1 MLYGHHVNRKG
12 EIFLDNTHIKR
23 FLRYAD
29 RGLVEYALTRVNLE
43 EHEEDA
49 VRACGM
55 RGLTQEQAA
64 EEMDRSVDAVQR
76 WNREAMRKLAAVWDA
91 VPWIQQIANN
101 DDKPPSGA
109 YFLSK
114 KAETKRN

>member
-1 MLYGHHVNRKG
+1 MNNVQ
-12 EIFLDNTHIKR
+12 IKQ
-23 FLRYAD
+23 FLRYPD
-29 RGLVEYALTRVNLE
+29 RGLVEYALSKVNLE
-43 EHEEDA
+43 EKEEA
-49 VRACGM
+49 AIRACGM

-76 WNREAMRKLAAVWDA
+76 WNRDAMRKLAAVWDA

-109 YFLSK
+109 YFFAQKSGN
-114 KAETKRN
+114 KAESVHVH